1 MAGSKLPKTR
11 RGNNTTPCRWWLL
24 HTTLFPC
31 EGAKPYRLIT
41 LLGMTVHKALLVPG
55 PHTEGRSRC
64 GVASISPVYR
74 AIGGQFKRTGQQLA
88 ARAHASPQS
97 LSRVRCP
104 GNTQLHGWAGRPAV
118 ESWPSTWKASTQE
131 GGRYAVLTTCRKA
144 GSSPHAMPTTYAFP
158 A

>member
-104 GNTQLHGWAGRPAV
+104 GNTQLHGWPGRPWNRGHQLGRHQRKRAV
-118 ESWPSTWKASTQE
+118 DMPSSRRVERQAALRTQ
-131 GGRYAVLTTCRKA
+131 C
-144 GSSPHAMPTTYAFP
+144 PPYAFP